1 MKIENN
7 LNKLKEKKSNSKFL
21 AFIIFIFLLVFFTAR
36 YATDE
41 DFRTL
46 IDVNVLRKE
55 LEESTLTTIDVDLD
69 SNPNIFAYDK
79 YIAILTKNKL
89 SEYTKDGQKIAE
101 LDINISVPI
110 VHTAGEYM
118 VMAEKNGQKIYLISG
133 ENVIWENTVE
143 GNISEVNVNSNG
155 YVSIIIKN
163 TTYKSVIIFYDFE
176 GVELL
181 RRYVSKNYA
190 ICTAISANNK
200 YLAIG
205 EIDYSGTILKSFIK
219 IISVEKAQQD
229 AKNAVVNTYESEN
242 GQIIININYQDKE
255 NAICMFND
263 YIQKV
268 GIESNERIYEITDND
283 MFVDVNLK
291 DTIAI
296 IDKQSSGLF
305 SYEYEMLLKSTNSK
319 LERLYILDSD
329 LPKIVSVSGNN
340 IALNLGNEIRIVNA
354 TNGRLIKKYISS
366 SQIKNLVIGDSIAG
380 VIYKNKIEI
389 IDL

>member
-7 LNKLKEKKSNSKFL
+7 LNKLKDKKANSKFL
-21 AFIIFIFLLVFFTAR
+21 AFVIIVFLIVFFTAR

-46 IDVNVLRKE
+46 IDVNVLKKQVA
-55 LEESTLTTIDVDLD
+55 ESTLTKIDIDLD

-101 LDINISVPI
+101 LDINISIPI

-118 VMAEKNGQKIYLISG
+118 VIAEKNGQKLYLISG
-133 ENVIWENTVE
+133 EDIIWENTVE
-143 GNISEVNVNSNG
+143 GNISEVNVNRNG
-155 YVSIIIKN
+155 YVSIVIKN
-163 TTYKSVIIFYDFE
+163 TTYKSVIAFFDLE
-176 GVELL
+176 GTELF
-181 RRYVSKNYA
+181 RRYISKNYA
-190 ICTAISANNK
+190 ICTAVSTNNK

-205 EIDYSGTILKSFIK
+205 EIDYSGTILKSFIT

-229 AKNAVVNTYESEN
+229 PKNSIINTYESNN
-242 GQIIININYQDKE
+242 GEIITNINYQDKE
-255 NAICMFND
+255 NAICMFNS

-268 GIESNERIYEITDND
+268 GVDSNERIYDITDND
-283 MFVDVNLK
+283 MFVDINLK
-291 DTIAI
+291 DSIAI

-305 SYEYEMLLKSTNSK
+305 SYEFEMLLKNTDRKSES
-319 LERLYILDSD
+319 LYILDSD
-329 LPKIVSVSGNN
+329 LPKVITISGDN
-340 IALNLGNEIRIVNA
+340 IALNLGNEIRIVKS
-354 TNGRLIKKYISS
+354 NGRLVKKYTSN

-389 IDL
+389 IEL

>member
-7 LNKLKEKKSNSKFL
+7 LNKLKDKKANSKFL
-21 AFIIFIFLLVFFTAR
+21 AFVIIVFLIVFFTAR

-46 IDVNVLRKE
+46 IDVNVLKKQVA
-55 LEESTLTTIDVDLD
+55 ESTLTKIDIDLD

-89 SEYTKDGQKIAE
+89 SEYTKDGQKMAE
-101 LDINISVPI
+101 LDINISIPI

-118 VMAEKNGQKIYLISG
+118 VIAEKNGQKLYLISG
-133 ENVIWENTVE
+133 EDIIWENTVE
-143 GNISEVNVNSNG
+143 GNISEVNVNRNG
-155 YVSIIIKN
+155 YVSIVIKN
-163 TTYKSVIIFYDFE
+163 TTYKSVIAFFDLE
-176 GVELL
+176 GTELF
-181 RRYVSKNYA
+181 RRYISKNYA
-190 ICTAISANNK
+190 ICTAVSTNNK

-205 EIDYSGTILKSFIK
+205 EIDYSGTILKSFIT

-229 AKNAVVNTYESEN
+229 PKNSIINTYESDN
-242 GQIIININYQDKE
+242 GEIITNINYQDKE
-255 NAICMFND
+255 NAICMFNS

-268 GIESNERIYEITDND
+268 GVDSNERIYEITDND
-283 MFVDVNLK
+283 MFVDINLK
-291 DTIAI
+291 DSIAI

-305 SYEYEMLLKSTNSK
+305 SYEFEMLLKNTDRKSES
-319 LERLYILDSD
+319 LYILDSD
-329 LPKIVSVSGNN
+329 LPKMVEISGNN
-340 IALNLGNEIRIVNA
+340 IALNFGNEIRIVKS
-354 TNGRLIKKYISS
+354 NGRLIKKYTSN

-389 IDL
+389 IEL

>member
-1 MKIENN
+1 
-7 LNKLKEKKSNSKFL
+7 
-21 AFIIFIFLLVFFTAR
+21 
-36 YATDE
+36 
-41 DFRTL
+41 
-46 IDVNVLRKE
+46 
-55 LEESTLTTIDVDLD
+55 
-69 SNPNIFAYDK
+69 
-79 YIAILTKNKL
+79 
-89 SEYTKDGQKIAE
+89 
-101 LDINISVPI
+101 
-110 VHTAGEYM
+110 M
-118 VMAEKNGQKIYLISG
+118 VMAEKNGQKVYLISG

-163 TTYKSVIIFYDFE
+163 TTYKSVIVFYDFE
-176 GVELL
+176 GTELL
-181 RRYVSKNYA
+181 RRYISKNYA

-229 AKNAVVNTYESEN
+229 PKNAVINTYESEN

-255 NAICMFND
+255 NAICMFNN

-268 GIESNERIYEITDND
+268 GIDTNERVYEITDND
-283 MFVDVNLK
+283 MFVDINLK

-329 LPKIVSVSGNN
+329 LPKVVSVSGNN

-354 TNGRLIKKYISS
+354 TTGRLIKKYISS